1 MLAIV
6 ISFFTKVCDGMCSF
20 LFYQL
25 RRLEVSWFQVLG
37 TFNYD
42 IRVLTLDLLHIVY
55 GIQDCGYYEIET
67 SSI

>member
-6 ISFFTKVCDGMCSF
+6 VSLFTKCVMILCSF

-25 RRLEVSWFQVLG
+25 RRMEVSWFQVLG

-42 IRVLTLDLLHIVY
+42 IRVLNLDLLHSVY